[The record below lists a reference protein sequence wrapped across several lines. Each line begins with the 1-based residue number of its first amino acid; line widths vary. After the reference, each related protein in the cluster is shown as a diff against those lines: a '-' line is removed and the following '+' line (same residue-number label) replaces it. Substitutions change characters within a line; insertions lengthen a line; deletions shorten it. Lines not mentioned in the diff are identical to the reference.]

1 MIMSQPQDLPISDD
15 DDTSHVST
23 PILDHPPT
31 SPARPSSHLLS
42 GSTSSDSTN
51 PTSVLSTNT
60 HLRLPIPIP
69 SANLSQTSFTF
80 VNVNEDTNGVDF
92 DDLPPEVASA
102 DISIAREFSCS
113 PLLDRCFVPSGR
125 IRRRWPR
132 GVPHCFGC
140 LGVMNRSTSMYF
152 IVPGLLLFA
161 WDV

>member
-1 MIMSQPQDLPISDD
+1 MSQPQDLPVSDD

-80 VNVNEDTNGVDF
+80 VNVNEDTSGVDF

-113 PLLDRCFVPSGR
+113 PLLDRCFVPLLGAYVAVGR
-125 IRRRWPR
+125 AAYPT
-132 GVPHCFGC
+132 V
-140 LGVMNRSTSMYF
+140 LDA
-152 IVPGLLLFA
+152 LAL
-161 WDV
+161 